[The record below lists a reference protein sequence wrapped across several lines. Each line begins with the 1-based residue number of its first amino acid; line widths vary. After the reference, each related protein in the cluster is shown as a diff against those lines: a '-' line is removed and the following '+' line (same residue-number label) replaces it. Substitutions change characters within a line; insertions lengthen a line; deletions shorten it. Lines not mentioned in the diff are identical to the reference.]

1 MTMLSGAR
9 ILLSRRDL
17 GINQDA
23 LAAAVGVS
31 QAYISGI
38 ERDRITNPTL
48 EVVEKLAEAL
58 GVSAAYL
65 LGLSDDPL
73 GRERVA
79 GDDQLVLD
87 VRGPEE
93 RKLVGDVVEELQ
105 GLGTEDQRLALGL
118 IRQIRRSRDAR
129 IIGA

>member
-1 MTMLSGAR
+1 MTMLNGAR

-17 GINQDA
+17 NLNQDA

-38 ERDRITNPTL
+38 ERDKITNPTL
-48 EVVEKLAEAL
+48 EVVEGLAAAL
-58 GVSAAYL
+58 GVSPAYL
-65 LGLSDDPL
+65 LGLSDNPL
-73 GRERVA
+73 GREQVA
-79 GDDQLVLD
+79 GDDQVVLD
-87 VRGPEE
+87 VRSPEE
-93 RKLVGDVVEELQ
+93 RRLVVDTVEELQ
-105 GLGTEDQRLALGL
+105 SLSDEDQRLALGL

>member
-1 MTMLSGAR
+1 MLNGAR

-17 GINQDA
+17 NLNQDA

-38 ERDRITNPTL
+38 ERDKITNPTL
-48 EVVEKLAEAL
+48 EVVEGLAAAL
-58 GVSAAYL
+58 GVSPAYL
-65 LGLSDDPL
+65 LNLTDNPL
-73 GRERVA
+73 GMEQTA
-79 GDDQLVLD
+79 GDDQVVLD
-87 VRGPEE
+87 VRSPEE
-93 RKLVGDVVEELQ
+93 RRLVVDAVEELHS
-105 GLGTEDQRLALGL
+105 LSDEDQRLALGL

>member
-1 MTMLSGAR
+1 MLNGAR

-17 GINQDA
+17 NLNQDA

-38 ERDRITNPTL
+38 ERDKITNPTL
-48 EVVEKLAEAL
+48 EVVEGLAAAL
-58 GVSAAYL
+58 GVSPAYL
-65 LGLSDDPL
+65 LGLSDNPL
-73 GRERVA
+73 GREQVA
-79 GDDQLVLD
+79 GDDQVVLD
-87 VRGPEE
+87 VRSPEE
-93 RKLVGDVVEELQ
+93 RRLVVDTVEELQ
-105 GLGTEDQRLALGL
+105 SLSDEDQRLALGL

>member
-1 MTMLSGAR
+1 MLNGAR

-17 GINQDA
+17 NLNQDA

-38 ERDRITNPTL
+38 ERDKITNPTL
-48 EVVEKLAEAL
+48 EVVEGLAAAL
-58 GVSAAYL
+58 GVSPAYL
-65 LGLSDDPL
+65 LNLTDNPL
-73 GRERVA
+73 GLEQTA
-79 GDDQLVLD
+79 GDDQVVLD
-87 VRGPEE
+87 VRSPEE
-93 RKLVGDVVEELQ
+93 RRLVVDTVEELQ
-105 GLGTEDQRLALGL
+105 SLSDEDQRLALGL

>member
-1 MTMLSGAR
+1 MLNGAR

-17 GINQDA
+17 NLNQDA

-38 ERDRITNPTL
+38 ERDKITNPTL
-48 EVVEKLAEAL
+48 EVVEGLAAAL
-58 GVSAAYL
+58 GVSPAYL
-65 LGLSDDPL
+65 LNLSDNPL
-73 GRERVA
+73 GREQTT
-79 GDDQLVLD
+79 GDDQVVLD
-87 VRGPEE
+87 VRSPEE
-93 RKLVGDVVEELQ
+93 RRLVVDAVEELQ
-105 GLGTEDQRLALGL
+105 SLSDEDQRLALGI